1 MEEQMARLMAAL
13 KQDPAALQALMRS
26 PDAQALMRMLTA
38 DDRGAALQQA
48 ARNASRGA
56 TSEMV
61 EMVKGLLR
69 SPEGAALAERI
80 SKAARK

>member
-38 DDRGAALQQA
+38 DDRGATLQQA
-48 ARNASRGA
+48 ARNASRGD

-61 EMVKGLLR
+61 EMVKGLMR

>member
-48 ARNASRGA
+48 ARNASQGD

-61 EMVKGLLR
+61 EMVKGLMR